1 MSFYRERPIKSV
13 RKPRRC
19 AGCTSMIAAGSVALD
34 ISGKQWG
41 GDFWSQTFHPECR
54 AAEVELNKLHDT
66 RYSDDWAALADID
79 WEDWGWLLES
89 FPIVAERMRITAER
103 LNEVT
108 EERERCRA
116 AWAATAR

>member
-1 MSFYRERPIKSV
+1 
-13 RKPRRC
+13 
-19 AGCTSMIAAGSVALD
+19 MIAAGSVALD

-41 GDFWSQTFHPECR
+41 DDFWSQTFHPECR
-54 AAEVELNKLHDT
+54 TAEVELNKLHDT
-66 RYSDDWAALADID
+66 RYSDDWAALSDID

-116 AWAATAR
+116 AWAAIAR